1 MTKRLLL
8 LLIFVFAL
16 FTGVINAQED
26 DLTEDDLENIEFVA
40 TAFANMAELES
51 MTSAGTQLVDQTIEA
66 QGQEVIQVIEQ
77 DVTSDIILGDDP
89 AFSSTVIQTLNTQIG
104 LQSLEVEM
112 TMDMISLENNVWV
125 RVRDASREVAAQ
137 FPSGWINVAQNPNR
151 IPGMELLNIEQMLQT
166 TNSALNYPI
175 TADAISRITE
185 LESEERDEQTLRVF
199 EIELDWEG
207 FIESDEF
214 ELIRDMF
221 NPGATPVNV
230 DAMMEQ
236 MFNGAVISM
245 VVYIGEDDNLVYQVD
260 QTMNI
265 DAEIENMLPGVRI
278 IDMRQDMTGSFTYAN
293 FNNVAEITA
302 PTSQ

>member
-1 MTKRLLL
+1 
-8 LLIFVFAL
+8 
-16 FTGVINAQED
+16 
-26 DLTEDDLENIEFVA
+26 
-40 TAFANMAELES
+40 
-51 MTSAGTQLVDQTIEA
+51 
-66 QGQEVIQVIEQ
+66 
-77 DVTSDIILGDDP
+77 
-89 AFSSTVIQTLNTQIG
+89 
-104 LQSLEVEM
+104 M

-185 LESEERDEQTLRVF
+185 LESEERDGQNLRVF

>member
-185 LESEERDEQTLRVF
+185 LESEERDEQNLRVF

>member
-185 LESEERDEQTLRVF
+185 LESEERDGQNLRVF